1 MIKSENLLHVKLEY
15 EEGVQSKKD
24 ILSSER
30 DLIRLIKV
38 MRRYHLLRKEE
49 LDNKLRIYKKI
60 KELKLNLTKLNQ
72 TLPKI
77 KIPGILRKE
86 EVGQKEKGVVKKKE
100 AYDIDLET
108 QLREIQE
115 RLRKLG

>member
-1 MIKSENLLHVKLEY
+1 MKIENLLHVKLEY

-30 DLIRLIKV
+30 DLIKLIKI

-49 LDNKLRIYKKI
+49 LNNKLRIYKKI
-60 KELKLNLTKLNQ
+60 KELKLNLTKLTQ
-72 TLPKI
+72 ALPKI
-77 KIPGILRKE
+77 KIPNILKKE
-86 EVGQKEKGVVKKKE
+86 EERTLEKTSNKKKE
-100 AYDIDLET
+100 DYDRDLES

-115 RLRKLG
+115 KLKRLE